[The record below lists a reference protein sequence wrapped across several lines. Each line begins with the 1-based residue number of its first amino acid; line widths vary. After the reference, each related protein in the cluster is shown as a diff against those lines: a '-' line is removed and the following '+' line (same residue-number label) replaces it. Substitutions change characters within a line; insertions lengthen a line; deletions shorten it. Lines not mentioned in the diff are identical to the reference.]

1 MVGRRLGS
9 TEGNM
14 NGDNS
19 ASVTKLALLIDSN
32 NVSATFM
39 PLIMREAAKIGAVT
53 IHRISF

>member
-1 MVGRRLGS
+1 
-9 TEGNM
+9 M

-19 ASVTKLALLIDSN
+19 ASVTKLALLIDGN